1 MKFPDKVTG
10 IVMLILL
17 CSLFMGGL
25 AGTLNMILYR
35 TIGVDDSIS
44 KWNISKVSD
53 DEFLLS
59 YIYSNKITKKEYIV
73 ERSIDSEQYE
83 IIKDKSNFKITYVGY
98 FPGSP
103 HIERVDPRSP
113 LLLVVF
119 GLVLLVF
126 GIRRNILFLK
136 GKLSAQEFT

>member
-1 MKFPDKVTG
+1 MKFGDKVTG

-17 CSLFMGGL
+17 CGLFIGGL
-25 AGTLNMILYR
+25 AGTLNIILYR

-44 KWNISKVSD
+44 KWNISKVNE
-53 DEFLLS
+53 DEFILS
-59 YIYSNKITKKEYIV
+59 YIYPNKITQKEYVV
-73 ERSIDSEQYE
+73 ERSIDGEQYE
-83 IIKDKSNFKITYVGY
+83 MIKDKSNFKITYVGY

-103 HIERVDPRSP
+103 HIERVDPRRP

-119 GLVLLVF
+119 GLVLIVF
-126 GIRRNILFLK
+126 AIRRNILFLR